1 MNRAEIGPIF
11 TAAVAF
17 ISVSDSFSRLSQP
30 GMLALSTSGSLS
42 ACHTVWRGA
51 AMRRSPVMSIGP
63 IPVVRVGRYLQ
74 GPGHAIKRTC
84 SGVGAAVRRACW
96 RRWRCCRSSRRASGT
111 DGWGSSRSPGVRRCC
126 RPQALASGP
135 GAAAAAAWHALLIDY
150 LPFVTLLLALYTA
163 GGGVLLRGGPAGTP
177 RGNTAMLALGM
188 AMGVVMGTTGAS
200 MVLIHPLLRANAH
213 RRRKVHLVL
222 FLIVLVA
229 NASGALTPLGNP
241 PLYIGL
247 LHGVPFFWPV
257 RHLLAPLLVV
267 AVCCWP
273 SFYLIDRHLAAS
285 EPPAPRAAA
294 VPRPRLGE
302 RGADPA
308 GGRSSCW
315 RRASC
320 GRGRSWCWA
329 SRSSW
334 RSLAVS
340 RCCSLVALVSAA
352 LTPRAIRQAN
362 DFTWQPMAEVAILFA
377 AIFITIGPV
386 VAMLEAGLGGPLA
399 PLLRLSRDGGGQ
411 NLPLM
416 YFWLTG
422 ILSALLDN
430 APTYLVFF
438 ELAGIHPTALS
449 GADGVTLAAISAGA
463 VFFGGLTYIGNA
475 PNMMLRAI
483 AAHRGVR
490 MPGFFGFALLASV
503 LLLPVLALVGL
514 LFFT

>member
-1 MNRAEIGPIF
+1 MQSSAPALAWGIPFAGFLASMAVLPVVAPRFWHRRMGV
-11 TAAVAF
+11 VAF
-17 ISVSDSFSRLSQP
+17 AWSA
-30 GMLALSTSGSLS
+30 ALLS
-42 ACHTVWRGA
+42 AE
-51 AMRRSPVMSIGP
+51 
-63 IPVVRVGRYLQ
+63 
-74 GPGHAIKRTC
+74 
-84 SGVGAAVRRACW
+84 
-96 RRWRCCRSSRRASGT
+96 
-111 DGWGSSRSPGVRRCC
+111 
-126 RPQALASGP
+126 ALASGL
-135 GAAAAAAWHALLIDY
+135 GAAAAAVWHALLIDY
-150 LPFVTLLLALYTA
+150 LPFVTLLLALYAA

-177 RGNTAMLALGM
+177 RGNTVMLALGM

-213 RRRKVHLVL
+213 RRRKVHLVV
-222 FLIVLVA
+222 FVIVLVA

-247 LHGVPFFWPV
+247 LHGVPFFWPA

-267 AVCCWP
+267 AVLLLTL
-273 SFYLIDRHLAAS
+273 FYLIDRHLAAS
-285 EPPAPRAAA
+285 EAPAPRAERFRVRGWGNVALILLVVA
-294 VPRPRLGE
+294 VVLAQGFVRPWAVVVLGE
-302 RGADPA
+302 SVIVSQF
-308 GGRSSCW
+308 GGV
-315 RRASC
+315 
-320 GRGRSWCWA
+320 
-329 SRSSW
+329 
-334 RSLAVS
+334 AVLL
-340 RCCSLVALVSAA
+340 LVALVSVAF
-352 LTPRAIRQAN
+352 TPRAIRQSN

-386 VAMLEAGLGGPLA
+386 VAMLHAGLDGPIA

-449 GADGVTLAAISAGA
+449 GAEGVTLAAISAGA

-490 MPGFFGFALLASV
+490 MPGFFGFAILASV
-503 LLLPVLALVGL
+503 LLLPALAVVGL

>member
-1 MNRAEIGPIF
+1 M
-11 TAAVAF
+11 
-17 ISVSDSFSRLSQP
+17 
-30 GMLALSTSGSLS
+30 SG
-42 ACHTVWRGA
+42 
-51 AMRRSPVMSIGP
+51 I
-63 IPVVRVGRYLQ
+63 
-74 GPGHAIKRTC
+74 
-84 SGVGAAVRRACW
+84 
-96 RRWRCCRSSRRASGT
+96 
-111 DGWGSSRSPGVRRCC
+111 
-126 RPQALASGP
+126 
-135 GAAAAAAWHALLIDY
+135 GAAAAAIWHALLIDY
-150 LPFVTLLLALYTA
+150 LPFVTLLLALYAA

-177 RGNTAMLALGM
+177 RGNTVMLALGM

-213 RRRKVHLVL
+213 RRRKVHLVV
-222 FLIVLVA
+222 FVIVLVA

-247 LHGVPFFWPV
+247 LHGVPFFWPA

-267 AVCCWP
+267 AVLLLTL
-273 SFYLIDRHLAAS
+273 FYLIDRHLAAS
-285 EPPAPRAAA
+285 EAPAPRAERFRVRGWGNVALILLVVA
-294 VPRPRLGE
+294 VVLAQGFVRPWAVVVLGE
-302 RGADPA
+302 SVIVSQF
-308 GGRSSCW
+308 GGV
-315 RRASC
+315 
-320 GRGRSWCWA
+320 
-329 SRSSW
+329 
-334 RSLAVS
+334 AVLL
-340 RCCSLVALVSAA
+340 LVALVSVAF
-352 LTPRAIRQAN
+352 TPRAIRQSN

-386 VAMLEAGLGGPLA
+386 VAMLHAGLDGPIA

-449 GADGVTLAAISAGA
+449 GAEGVTLAAISAGA

-503 LLLPVLALVGL
+503 LLLPALAVVGL